1 MASTEQVAGAHLR
14 PGLSAGYAACARL
27 RVMNSR
33 LAMADKNRVPAGG
46 PCGLA
51 AFGGYYDYV
60 GLNARGR
67 ADR

>member
-1 MASTEQVAGAHLR
+1 
-14 PGLSAGYAACARL
+14 
-27 RVMNSR
+27 
-33 LAMADKNRVPAGG
+33 VPAGG